1 MRSAKSVVDAF
12 FPPGKATQAAL
23 LAQGAHA
30 LVAAGQNFVRISL
43 MAHIPD
49 QSVFRGVVD
58 IVQGDGELDGAQV
71 RAEVT
76 ACLRNRLNQTLAQF
90 DGQARQTFPGKLFQ
104 VRRRLDPL
112 QQGVHV
118 CPEDVIDRP
127 VIYLHLTNRQV
138 KLTLE

>member
-1 MRSAKSVVDAF
+1 MRSAKSVIDTF
-12 FPPGKATQAAL
+12 FAPRKAAQAAL

-30 LVAAGQNFVRISL
+30 LIAAGQNFVRIGL

-49 QSVFRGVVD
+49 QPVFRGVVD
-58 IVQGDGELDGAQV
+58 IVQGNGEFDRAQV

-90 DGQARQTFPGKLFQ
+90 KGQAVQAFPGKLFQ
-104 VRRRLDPL
+104 VRRRLNPL

-118 CPEDVIDRP
+118 DSEDVIDRP